1 MIKEE
6 GFRAFYQGL
15 TASYLGVIE
24 SSLQWV
30 IYEHFKKSLSQYKK
44 EKYGADYAANS
55 ARGKSV
61 YVCSC
66 LMYDYFV
73 DWLDYFLI
81 AAASK
86 WIACV
91 STYPHEVLRTRLR
104 QGRMPDGTNKYSG
117 LKSAVQTIYREEG
130 MAAFYGGMTAHL
142 MRVVPNSAIMF
153 FCYEVFVHVFT
164 KYQKQLH
171 LE

>member
-1 MIKEE
+1 
-6 GFRAFYQGL
+6 
-15 TASYLGVIE
+15 
-24 SSLQWV
+24 
-30 IYEHFKKSLSQYKK
+30 
-44 EKYGADYAANS
+44 
-55 ARGKSV
+55 
-61 YVCSC
+61 
-66 LMYDYFV
+66 MYNYFI

-130 MAAFYGGMTAHL
+130 MTAFYGGMTAHL